1 MRQTTLIL
9 LECRPRDTHTGPRV
23 PLLWRHH
30 ATEIAAALSPLELVQ
45 VAGPEEAEDAAYD
58 AAIVGFSRIVA
69 VGSSAV
75 VHGLVNGAMRLAEGH
90 RRRMKIGFLS
100 LGPRG
105 PWARTVGLPSALARR
120 LEILAAGHTLPYD
133 VGRVEC
139 QRPADATGSGKTVSR
154 HFLLGAACGP
164 LSASLDLGDLPPLRL
179 ARIAS
184 SVIEA
189 GGRCLA
195 GNSPQVSLEVDGTE
209 VFRGPWA
216 LGLVMGG
223 RHYPFFGET
232 APNAN
237 PSDGTLDVAW
247 VPAVSML
254 GMAGR
259 ALGLWLGGEIFPQPS
274 RCQGNEIHIVPLGEG
289 APQAIAAD
297 GVPIGFLPA
306 TVQVLPRTLPVI
318 VESVAARVRE
328 RSRAAAELHP
338 AALAGGL
345 RAVGLRKVNLSG
357 ALGKIGLRRKLRW
370 RRQPWAPDSQ

>member
-9 LECRPRDTHTGPRV
+9 LECRPRETLAGPRV

-30 ATEIAAALSPLELVQ
+30 ASEIAAALSPLELVQ

-58 AAIVGFSRIVA
+58 AAILGFSRIVA
-69 VGSSAV
+69 VGSTAV

-139 QRPADATGSGKTVSR
+139 RSPAGGATDSTTVSR

-164 LSASLDLGDLPPLRL
+164 LSASWDLGDLPPLRL
-179 ARIAS
+179 ARIAGS
-184 SVIEA
+184 LIEA
-189 GGRCLA
+189 SGRCLA
-195 GNSPQVSLEVDGTE
+195 GSAPQVALEVDGTE
-209 VFRGPWA
+209 VYRGPWA

-223 RHYPFFGET
+223 RHYPFLGET
-232 APNAN
+232 APQAN

-247 VPAVSML
+247 VPAASML

-259 ALGLWLGGEIFPQPS
+259 ALGLWLGGEILPQPS
-274 RCQGNEIHIVPLGEG
+274 RCQGHEIRIVPLGEG
-289 APQAIAAD
+289 APQTIAAD

-306 TVQVLPRTLPVI
+306 TVQVLPHTLPVI

-328 RSRAAAELHP
+328 RSRAAAELGP
-338 AALAGGL
+338 AAFAGGL
-345 RAVGLRKVNLSG
+345 RAVGLRKMSVSLH
-357 ALGKIGLRRKLRW
+357 GLRRKLRW
-370 RRQPWAPDSQ
+370 RRQPWAPDSR